1 MTKIAYNKCFGGFS
15 LSLEAVKRA
24 REISGDA
31 KWAGICLPG
40 EFYDDGSGP
49 VREGMDMYHLDYKH
63 PRTCPVLVQVI
74 EEMGAAANGA
84 CAKLAIAEVSEGTKY
99 RIDEYDG
106 RENVM
111 TVDSYDWK
119 TA

>member
-1 MTKIAYNKCFGGFS
+1 MTKVAYNGCFGGFS

-24 REISGDA
+24 REISGDP
-31 KWAGICLPG
+31 KWAAICLPG

-63 PRTCPVLVQVI
+63 PRTCPILIQVI
-74 EEMGAAANGA
+74 EEMGEAANGA
-84 CAKLAIAEVSEGTKY
+84 CANLKIEEIGAGTKY

-106 RENVM
+106 NERVM
-111 TVDSYDWK
+111 TCGDYEWE